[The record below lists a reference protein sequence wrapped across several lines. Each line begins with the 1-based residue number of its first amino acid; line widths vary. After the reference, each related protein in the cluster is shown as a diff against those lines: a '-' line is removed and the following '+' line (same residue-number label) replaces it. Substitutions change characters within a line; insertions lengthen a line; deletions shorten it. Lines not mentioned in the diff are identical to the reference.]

1 LTVKVQIPKA
11 KYLLSKLKN
20 KEENKMSSTAK
31 SDYIW
36 LNGEMVPWADAKV
49 HVMSHALHYGT
60 SVFEGVRCYN
70 THKGPAIF
78 RHKEHAQRLLNSAK
92 IYRFPVSYSLE
103 EIMEAT
109 RQTIKKNKLESAYI
123 RPLVFIGDVGMGV
136 NPPEG
141 YKTDVMIAAFPWGA
155 YLGEEALDQGIDA
168 MVSSWNRVAS
178 NTIPAAAK
186 AGGNY
191 LSSLLI
197 GSEARANGFQEGI
210 ALDVHGHLSEGAGE
224 NLFIIKDGI
233 LYTPV
238 LSSSA
243 LPGITRD
250 AVLTLARDIGIEVR
264 EQTLSRESLYLA
276 DEVFMTG
283 TAAEITPVRSVDRI
297 QVGIGRCGPITKQI
311 QQAFFGLFNGKTED
325 KYGWLDLIK

>member
-1 LTVKVQIPKA
+1 MGT
-11 KYLLSKLKN
+11 
-20 KEENKMSSTAK
+20 TAK

-36 LNGEMVPWADAKV
+36 LNGEMIPWADAKI

-60 SVFEGVRCYN
+60 SVFEGVRCYETN
-70 THKGPAIF
+70 KGPAIF

-92 IYRFPVSYSLE
+92 IYRFPIPYSLE

-109 RQTIKKNKLESAYI
+109 RQVIKKNNLKSAYI
-123 RPLVFIGDVGMGV
+123 RPLAFIGDVGMGV
-136 NPPEG
+136 IPPAG
-141 YKTDVMIAAFPWGA
+141 YQTDVMIAAFPWGA
-155 YLGEEALDQGIDA
+155 YLGEDALEQGIDA
-168 MVSSWNRVAS
+168 MVSSWNRFAP

-210 ALDVHGHLSEGAGE
+210 ALDVNGQLSEGSGE
-224 NLFIIKDGI
+224 NLFIVKDGI
-233 LYTPV
+233 LFTPL

-250 AVLTLARDIGIEVR
+250 AIITLARDLDIEVR

-311 QQAFFGLFNGKTED
+311 QQTFFGLFDGKTED

>member
-1 LTVKVQIPKA
+1 MGT
-11 KYLLSKLKN
+11 
-20 KEENKMSSTAK
+20 TAK

-36 LNGEMVPWADAKV
+36 LNGEMIPWADAKI

-60 SVFEGVRCYN
+60 SVFEGVRCYE

-92 IYRFPVSYSLE
+92 IYRFPVPYSLE

-109 RQTIKKNKLESAYI
+109 RQVIKKNNLKSAYI

-136 NPPEG
+136 IPPAG
-141 YKTDVMIAAFPWGA
+141 YQTDVMIAAFPWGA
-155 YLGEEALDQGIDA
+155 YLGEDALEQGIDA
-168 MVSSWNRVAS
+168 MVSSWNRFAP

-210 ALDVHGHLSEGAGE
+210 ALDVNGQLSEGSGE
-224 NLFIIKDGI
+224 NLFIVKDGI
-233 LYTPV
+233 LFTPL

-250 AVLTLARDIGIEVR
+250 AIITLAHNLGIEVR

-311 QQAFFGLFNGKTED
+311 QQTFFGLFNGKTQD
-325 KYGWLDLIK
+325 KYGWLDPIK

>member
-1 LTVKVQIPKA
+1 MGT
-11 KYLLSKLKN
+11 
-20 KEENKMSSTAK
+20 TAK

-36 LNGEMVPWADAKV
+36 LNGEMIPWADAKI

-60 SVFEGVRCYN
+60 SVFEGVRCYETN
-70 THKGPAIF
+70 KGPAIF

-92 IYRFPVSYSLE
+92 IYRFPVPYSLE

-109 RQTIKKNKLESAYI
+109 RQVIKKNNLKSAYI
-123 RPLVFIGDVGMGV
+123 RPLAFIGDVGMGV
-136 NPPEG
+136 IPPAG
-141 YKTDVMIAAFPWGA
+141 YQTDVMIAAFPWGA
-155 YLGEEALDQGIDA
+155 YLGEDALEQGIDA
-168 MVSSWNRVAS
+168 MVSSWNRFAP

-210 ALDVHGHLSEGAGE
+210 ALDVNGQLSEGSGE
-224 NLFIIKDGI
+224 NLFIVKDGI
-233 LYTPV
+233 LFTPL

-250 AVLTLARDIGIEVR
+250 AIITLARDLGIEVR

-311 QQAFFGLFNGKTED
+311 QQTFFGLFNGKTED

>member
-1 LTVKVQIPKA
+1 MGT
-11 KYLLSKLKN
+11 
-20 KEENKMSSTAK
+20 TAK

-36 LNGEMVPWADAKV
+36 LNGEMVPWANAKI

-60 SVFEGVRCYN
+60 SVFEGVRCYETN
-70 THKGPAIF
+70 NGPAIF

-92 IYRFPVSYSLE
+92 IYRFPVPYSLE

-109 RQTIKKNKLESAYI
+109 CQVIKKNNLKSAYI

-136 NPPEG
+136 IPPAG

-155 YLGEEALDQGIDA
+155 YLGEDALEQGIDA
-168 MVSSWNRVAS
+168 MVSSWNRFAP

-210 ALDVHGHLSEGAGE
+210 ALDVNGQLSEGSGE
-224 NLFIIKDGI
+224 NLFIVKDGI
-233 LYTPV
+233 LFTPL

-250 AVLTLARDIGIEVR
+250 AIITLAGDLGIEVR

-311 QQAFFGLFNGKTED
+311 QQTFFGLFNGKTED
-325 KYGWLDLIK
+325 KYGWLDPVK

>member
-1 LTVKVQIPKA
+1 MGT
-11 KYLLSKLKN
+11 
-20 KEENKMSSTAK
+20 TAK

-36 LNGEMVPWADAKV
+36 LNGEMIPWADAKI

-60 SVFEGVRCYN
+60 SVFEGVRCYETN
-70 THKGPAIF
+70 KGPAIF

-92 IYRFPVSYSLE
+92 IYRFPVPYSLE

-109 RQTIKKNKLESAYI
+109 RQVIKKNNLKSAYI
-123 RPLVFIGDVGMGV
+123 RPLAFIGDVGMGV
-136 NPPEG
+136 IPPAG
-141 YKTDVMIAAFPWGA
+141 YQTDVMIAAFPWGA
-155 YLGEEALDQGIDA
+155 YLGEDALEQGIDA
-168 MVSSWNRVAS
+168 MVSSWNRFAP

-210 ALDVHGHLSEGAGE
+210 ALDVNGQLSEGSGE
-224 NLFIIKDGI
+224 NLFIVKDGI
-233 LYTPV
+233 LFTPL

-250 AVLTLARDIGIEVR
+250 AIITLASDLGIEVR

-311 QQAFFGLFNGKTED
+311 QQTFFGLFDGKTED

>member
-1 LTVKVQIPKA
+1 MGT
-11 KYLLSKLKN
+11 
-20 KEENKMSSTAK
+20 TAK

-36 LNGEMVPWADAKV
+36 LNGEMIPWADAKI

-60 SVFEGVRCYN
+60 SVFEGVRCYE
-70 THKGPAIF
+70 THKGPVIF

-92 IYRFPVSYSLE
+92 IYRFPVPYSLE

-109 RQTIKKNKLESAYI
+109 RQVIKKNNLKSAYI

-136 NPPEG
+136 IPPAG
-141 YKTDVMIAAFPWGA
+141 YQTDVMIAAFPWGA
-155 YLGEEALDQGIDA
+155 YLGEDALEQGIDA
-168 MVSSWNRVAS
+168 MVSSWNRFAP

-210 ALDVHGHLSEGAGE
+210 ALDVNGQLSEGSGE
-224 NLFIIKDGI
+224 NLFIVKDGI
-233 LYTPV
+233 LFTPL

-250 AVLTLARDIGIEVR
+250 AIITLAHDLGIEVR

-311 QQAFFGLFNGKTED
+311 QQTFFGLFNGKTQD
-325 KYGWLDLIK
+325 KYGWLDPIK